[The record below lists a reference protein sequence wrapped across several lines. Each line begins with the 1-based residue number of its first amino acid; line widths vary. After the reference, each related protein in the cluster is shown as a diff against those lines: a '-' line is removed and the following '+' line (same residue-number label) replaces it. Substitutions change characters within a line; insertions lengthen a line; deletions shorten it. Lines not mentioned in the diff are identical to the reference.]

1 MKKKY
6 EKLLLNDG
14 TEDMI
19 LWELANLALK
29 DGLLSKKRSKKFMT
43 DLSNFSVEWK

>member
-6 EKLLLNDG
+6 KDLLPQEVA
-14 TEDMI
+14 EDMI

-29 DGLLSKKRSKKFMT
+29 DGLLSNKEFMA
-43 DLSNFSVEWK
+43 DFSNFSIEWK